1 MWVLFAAMALIL
13 SILSYEVAFGLIVA
27 SLGMIGWRTYRDS
40 RFLPRRSAKGLA
52 GIAFTTVLLFLVG
65 IIKIELQS
73 RMALTPDLHLSG
85 FLLSSGEYGWQ
96 AMVEAL
102 RFNLWTYGLHM
113 PHVLSGLY
121 QHSALSLAAAVPA
134 TMAAVLSTVYLWLYM
149 EPSAFPSQRRC
160 LWHIVLGFAVF
171 GLGFVLFVGVP
182 TLGFRTAGLDNRI
195 AIASALGAAI
205 VLVAMANLASSA
217 LKSPALRTRAFS
229 LAIGLICGV
238 NCLVV
243 GGIAFFWSDAASRQA
258 EILSTVAANVR
269 SLSQGSV
276 VLLDGICRYSGPAVV
291 FETNWDST
299 GAIQLKLDS
308 YTLKSDV
315 VSPQIELQ
323 DRTVNTMTGEN
334 EGSFPYGDHLF
345 VFNVKRQTLTNWPSK
360 EAADNYL
367 RAEYPDGNS
376 GCPGDRTT
384 VF

>member
-1 MWVLFAAMALIL
+1 M
-13 SILSYEVAFGLIVA
+13 
-27 SLGMIGWRTYRDS
+27 
-40 RFLPRRSAKGLA
+40 
-52 GIAFTTVLLFLVG
+52 
-65 IIKIELQS
+65 
-73 RMALTPDLHLSG
+73 
-85 FLLSSGEYGWQ
+85 
-96 AMVEAL
+96 
-102 RFNLWTYGLHM
+102 
-113 PHVLSGLY
+113 
-121 QHSALSLAAAVPA
+121 
-134 TMAAVLSTVYLWLYM
+134 
-149 EPSAFPSQRRC
+149 
-160 LWHIVLGFAVF
+160 
-171 GLGFVLFVGVP
+171 
-182 TLGFRTAGLDNRI
+182 
-195 AIASALGAAI
+195 
-205 VLVAMANLASSA
+205 
-217 LKSPALRTRAFS
+217 
-229 LAIGLICGV
+229 
-238 NCLVV
+238 V